1 MINTCREKIQTVRV
15 VVCFKYGNNSLELV
29 HSEQYKLYT
38 VKPLS
43 IVPVTVVGPHVSSAL
58 FGPEISPI

>member
-1 MINTCREKIQTVRV
+1 MSSPGAKGL
-15 VVCFKYGNNSLELV
+15 KYTIKV
-29 HSEQYKLYT
+29 PWRPAYKVQGLLQYT

-43 IVPVTVVGPHVSSAL
+43 IAPVTVVGPHVSFAL